1 MVDGIGID
9 IIETARIA
17 RAIQNP
23 RFLARVFTPHEA
35 ADCRSRGRAAERFAG
50 RFAAKEAIAKAL
62 GVPLTWQELEIR
74 NGPHGKPHVLLSGAA
89 RARLGPRRL
98 LLSISH
104 CHAYAVAQAVVLSGN
119 DEDPLQRLEEG

>member
-23 RFLARVFTPHEA
+23 RFLARVFTPREA

-62 GVPLTWQELEIR
+62 GLPLSWQDLEIR
-74 NGPHGKPHVLLSGAA
+74 NGPEGQPHAFLSGAA
-89 RARLGPRRL
+89 RQRLGSRRL

-104 CHAYAVAQAVVLSGN
+104 CHAYAVAQALVLSPGV
-119 DEDPLQRLEEG
+119 EE

>member
-1 MVDGIGID
+1 MVYGIGID

-17 RAIQNP
+17 RAIRNP
-23 RFLARVFTPHEA
+23 RFLARVFTTNEA

-62 GVPLTWQELEIR
+62 GVPLSWQELEIR
-74 NGPHGKPHVLLSGAA
+74 NGPHGEPHALLSGAA
-89 RARLGPRRL
+89 RERLGPRRL

-104 CHAYAVAQAVVLSGN
+104 CHAYAVAQAVVLSAN
-119 DEDPLQRLEEG
+119 EDNPAQRFDG

>member
-9 IIETARIA
+9 IVETARIA
-17 RAIQNP
+17 RAIENP

-35 ADCRSRGRAAERFAG
+35 AECTSRGRAAERFAG

-62 GVPLTWQELEIR
+62 GIALGWQELEIQ
-74 NGPHGKPHVLLSGAA
+74 NGPHGEPRALLSGAA
-89 RARLGPRRL
+89 RERLGPRRL

-104 CHAYAVAQAVVLSGN
+104 CHAYAVAQAIVFSTDRG
-119 DEDPLQRLEEG
+119 